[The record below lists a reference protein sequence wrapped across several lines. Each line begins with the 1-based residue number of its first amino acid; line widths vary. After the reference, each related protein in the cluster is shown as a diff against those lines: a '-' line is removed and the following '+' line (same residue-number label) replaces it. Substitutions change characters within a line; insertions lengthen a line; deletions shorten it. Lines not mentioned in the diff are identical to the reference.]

1 MRKICILSHNQFGY
15 HIDSFN
21 YCKYLRD
28 NYEVHYIS
36 YDFGN
41 KKIKLDDINIYYIKK
56 EDSEFLNRIKFIWKS
71 INYIYK
77 NDIDLVFD
85 IQIPF
90 SFLYKLFFRN
100 KKIIYDVRS
109 LCVSN
114 SKLRRSFVN
123 NIIKLDSKFFKYK
136 TIIDSN
142 LAKQLNWNKNDF
154 KVLMLGADKQINSI
168 TENSKITFIYVGTFT
183 NRNIDITL
191 KAFNN
196 LIDDKEFKDKDL
208 EYLVIGSGS
217 KEYEDK
223 IRNFIKVSN
232 NKIKL
237 IGYVENDKLKK
248 YFSKSTV
255 GISYIPMVD
264 FYNDQPPTKTYEY
277 LANGLICLA
286 TKTDANKNIINN
298 SNGVL
303 VNDDVDN
310 VYLGMKYIVN
320 NLENFNRNNIMKES
334 EKFSWRYIVEEQ
346 LIKNVLEVD

>member
-21 YCKYLRD
+21 YCKYLRN

-36 YDFGN
+36 YDFGD
-41 KKIKLDDINIYYIKK
+41 KKIKLDGVHVKYIEKI
-56 EDSEFLNRIKFIWKS
+56 DSELLNRINFIWKS
-71 INYIYK
+71 IKYIYI

-90 SFLYKLFFRN
+90 SFLYKLFCRN

-114 SKLRRSFVN
+114 SKFRRNLVN
-123 NIIKLDSKFFKYK
+123 NIIKIDSKFFKYK

-168 TENSKITFIYVGTFT
+168 TKSSKITFIYVGTFT

-196 LIDDKEFKDKDL
+196 LIGDKEFKDKDL

-223 IRNFIKVSN
+223 IRNCIKVSN

-248 YFSKSTV
+248 YFSESTV